1 MPLHL
6 YGVVRAGQPLPQRP
20 SVGDSRAPLE
30 TVDAGDVAVVVSAVP
45 DSYRLTDDD
54 AVRHLDVLTALVADG
69 PVLPVPFGT
78 TAPDAD
84 AVHADVLS
92 DAAVQDLRR
101 RLAALADVVEVHL
114 DVEFDDAVDLP
125 ALMAEEPEVRALAA
139 ATRAQGAGM
148 EEQVQLGE
156 TIARLLQARRARLA
170 EAVVAELAPHAERT
184 ARLPASREGVDRWAF
199 LVRRDRLD
207 DMDAGV
213 AGARERHAGEVSGF
227 DYVGPLPTYS
237 FLDLVDQPSETGAES
252 RWGW

>member
-1 MPLHL
+1 MALHL
-6 YGVVRAGQPLPQRP
+6 YGIVRAGQPLPQRP
-20 SVGDSRAPLE
+20 GVGDTGAPLE
-30 TVDAGDVAVVVSAVP
+30 AVDAGDVAVVMSEVP
-45 DSYRLTDDD
+45 DSYQLTDDD

-69 PVLPVPFGT
+69 PVLPMPLGT

-84 AVHADVLS
+84 DVRDGVLS
-92 DAAVQDLRR
+92 DASAQDLRR

-114 DVEFDDAVDLP
+114 DVHFDDALDLP

-139 ATRAQGAGM
+139 TARAQGAGM
-148 EEQVQLGE
+148 EQQMQLGE

-170 EAVVAELAPHAERT
+170 EAVVAELTPHAERT
-184 ARLPASREGVDRWAF
+184 ARLPASREGMDRWAF

-213 AGARERHAGEVSGF
+213 AGARERHADEVSGF
-227 DYVGPLPTYS
+227 DYVGPLPAYS